1 MSLIILAGSFG
12 LVAFK
17 TFHLKYY
24 ESHFAFYQNTT
35 YVYSMC
41 LNRLSKE
48 EYFYS
53 KLSEFSVGIW
63 IPIFVIASVYI
74 SMYSHLKKKAR
85 KRKSSST
92 QDSTVQ
98 MQQIL
103 RTFLITV
110 FAFFLCLLPMTI
122 FQTVSAHQ
130 KWYQSS
136 KYYFLSHVFGTIAN
150 MNSALNPLIY
160 SKMYL
165 RIYQILRQL
174 LASICYFCC
183 KSRRIVECCFRSS
196 PSRNTSQTTMININ
210 TITACNS
217 SYDRKNIRR
226 ISAIWSNEAFTGF
239 GKSNIGEACSRHPC
253 GIQLSDMSKETH
265 TNDIWCRPWIIP

>member
-1 MSLIILAGSFG
+1 MWYILTHFRAILAPLKERLKTWLVILMSLIILAGSFG
-12 LVAFK
+12 LVAFT

-24 ESHFAFYQNTT
+24 ESNFAFYQNTT

-63 IPIFVIASVYI
+63 IPIFVIAAVYI

-136 KYYFLSHVFGTIAN
+136 KYYILSHIKFFVKHQVFRECFY
-150 MNSALNPLIY
+150 PL
-160 SKMYL
+160 
-165 RIYQILRQL
+165 
-174 LASICYFCC
+174 FFN
-183 KSRRIVECCFRSS
+183 V
-196 PSRNTSQTTMININ
+196 TTLGLMAEN
-210 TITACNS
+210 
-217 SYDRKNIRR
+217 R
-226 ISAIWSNEAFTGF
+226 
-239 GKSNIGEACSRHPC
+239 
-253 GIQLSDMSKETH
+253 
-265 TNDIWCRPWIIP
+265 

>member
-1 MSLIILAGSFG
+1 
-12 LVAFK
+12 
-17 TFHLKYY
+17 
-24 ESHFAFYQNTT
+24 
-35 YVYSMC
+35 MC

-165 RIYQILRQL
+165 RLYQIFLRL
-174 LASICYFCC
+174 LTSVCYFCC
-183 KSRRIVECCFRSS
+183 KSRRMVKCCFGSS
-196 PSRNTSQTTMININ
+196 SSRNTSHTTMTNMNI
-210 TITACNS
+210 ITACNS
-217 SYDRKNIRR
+217 PYYCN
-226 ISAIWSNEAFTGF
+226 AIAMVSTSRSCNTCGGF
-239 GKSNIGEACSRHPC
+239 GKNTIGEECERHPY
-253 GIQLSDMSKETH
+253 GIQLSDISKISNTINTEYDM
-265 TNDIWCRPWIIP
+265 TNAEL